1 MKFSMVILY
10 IMIIVLAVI
19 VAQLEYQFKKH
30 SSNHDH

>member
-10 IMIIVLAVI
+10 AMIIVLAI
-19 VAQLEYQFKKH
+19 QVAVLEYQFKKH